1 MAEGALWFKGKDWI
15 FIALIKVLGSSGG
28 LKLERVLSLV
38 YRKKNNNVAMFI
50 LIIIIIIILII
61 ITKKLLVLYLHV
73 LVQPLTGIAF
83 LNL

>member
-50 LIIIIIIILII
+50 LIIIIIII
-61 ITKKLLVLYLHV
+61 TKKLLVLYLHV
-73 LVQPLTGIAF
+73 LVQPLSCQALHF
-83 LNL
+83 

>member
-38 YRKKNNNVAMFI
+38 YRKKNNNLAMFI
-50 LIIIIIIILII
+50 LIIIIIIIIII

-73 LVQPLTGIAF
+73 F
-83 LNL
+83 K

>member
-38 YRKKNNNVAMFI
+38 YRKKNNNIAMFI
-50 LIIIIIIILII
+50 LIIIIII

-73 LVQPLTGIAF
+73 LVQPLSCQALYF
-83 LNL
+83 

>member
-50 LIIIIIIILII
+50 IIIIII
-61 ITKKLLVLYLHV
+61 
-73 LVQPLTGIAF
+73 
-83 LNL
+83 

>member
-38 YRKKNNNVAMFI
+38 YTKKNNNVAMFI
-50 LIIIIIIILII
+50 LIILII

-73 LVQPLTGIAF
+73 LVQPLSCQALHF
-83 LNL
+83 